1 MAAAFKFAYNLSY
14 KRLKMIQKV
23 EILKQTEL
31 LGRRLTVYGT
41 AQEPL
46 FLAKDVAD
54 WLEHTNPSAMLKM
67 IDDDEKRK
75 VFCNLPNLNKDYKP
89 CESSSYMGANY
100 LFLTEDGLYEVIMQ
114 SNLPIAKQFKKGV
127 KQILKEIRTTGG
139 YIATQA
145 NETPEMIMARALK
158 VAEYTIEEHEKRMKA
173 LAEEN
178 EAQKRINKQLEA
190 DTQMK
195 AEEIKKLTP
204 DADYARQTLTAVN
217 TWNTNIIA
225 KEMGMS
231 AVTLNQHLQR
241 LGIQYKQHKVWILS
255 AKYQGKGYTKTQTYN
270 YFNSAGEVCTRM
282 QQEWTEVGRRWL
294 LELWKQ
300 GKFSGSA
307 V

>member
-1 MAAAFKFAYNLSY
+1 MKNE
-14 KRLKMIQKV
+14 IQV
-23 EILKQTEL
+23 LKQTEL

-46 FLAKDVAD
+46 FLAKDIAE
-54 WLEHTNPSAMLKM
+54 WIEHSNPAAMLNTV
-67 IDDDEKRK
+67 DDDEKGIRIVYTLGGDQK
-75 VFCNLPNLNKDYKP
+75 VNV
-89 CESSSYMGANY
+89 
-100 LFLTEDGLYEVIMQ
+100 LTEDGLYEVLMQ
-114 SNLPIAKQFKKGV
+114 SRKPIAKQFKKGV

-139 YIATQA
+139 YIATQV

-158 VAEYTIEEHEKRMKA
+158 VAEHTIEEHEKRMKA

-178 EAQKRINKQLEA
+178 EAQKLRNKQLEA
-190 DTQMK
+190 DTQIK

-231 AVTLNQHLQR
+231 AVTHNQHLQR
-241 LGIQYKQHKVWILS
+241 LGIQYKQHKVWVLS

>member
-1 MAAAFKFAYNLSY
+1 MKNE
-14 KRLKMIQKV
+14 IQV
-23 EILKQTEL
+23 LKQTEL

-41 AQEPL
+41 MQEPL
-46 FLAKDVAD
+46 FLAKEVAELIEHSDVS
-54 WLEHTNPSAMLKM
+54 TMLRTV
-67 IDDDEKRK
+67 DEDEK
-75 VFCNLPNLNKDYKP
+75 
-89 CESSSYMGANY
+89 
-100 LFLTEDGLYEVIMQ
+100 LTQTFFGSGQGREMWLLTQNGLYEILMQ
-114 SNLPIAKQFKKGV
+114 SRKPIAKQFKKGV

-139 YIATQA
+139 YIATQV

-158 VAEYTIEEHEKRMKA
+158 VAEHTIEEHEKRMKA

>member
-1 MAAAFKFAYNLSY
+1 
-14 KRLKMIQKV
+14 MIQKV

-46 FLAKDVAD
+46 FLAKDIAE
-54 WLEHTNPSAMLKM
+54 WIEHSNPAAMLNTV
-67 IDDDEKRK
+67 DEDEKGIRIVYTLGGDQK
-75 VFCNLPNLNKDYKP
+75 
-89 CESSSYMGANY
+89 ANV
-100 LFLTEDGLYEVIMQ
+100 LTEDGLYEVLMQ
-114 SNLPIAKQFKKGV
+114 SRKPIAKQFKKGV

-139 YIATQA
+139 YIATQV

-158 VAEYTIEEHEKRMKA
+158 VAEHTIEEHEKRMKA

-178 EAQKRINKQLEA
+178 EAQKRRNKQLEA

-241 LGIQYKQHKVWILS
+241 LGIQYKQHKVWVLS

-282 QQEWTEVGRRWL
+282 Q
-294 LELWKQ
+294 
-300 GKFSGSA
+300 
-307 V
+307 

>member
-1 MAAAFKFAYNLSY
+1 MKNE
-14 KRLKMIQKV
+14 IQV
-23 EILKQTEL
+23 LKQTEL

-46 FLAKDVAD
+46 FLAKEVAELIEHSDVS
-54 WLEHTNPSAMLKM
+54 TMLRTV
-67 IDDDEKRK
+67 DEDEKLTQTFFGSGQGREMW
-75 VFCNLPNLNKDYKP
+75 L
-89 CESSSYMGANY
+89 
-100 LFLTEDGLYEVIMQ
+100 LTENGLYEILMQ
-114 SNLPIAKQFKKGV
+114 SRKPIAKQFKKGV

-139 YIATQA
+139 YIATQV

-158 VAEYTIEEHEKRMKA
+158 VAEHTIEEHEKRMKA

-241 LGIQYKQHKVWILS
+241 LGIQYKQHKVWVLS

-294 LELWKQ
+294 LELWHQ

>member
-1 MAAAFKFAYNLSY
+1 MQNLNEKSALERQVFNNSQFGELRISGTPD
-14 KRLKMIQKV
+14 KPMFCLNDVCKALGLGNVTALKSRLDEKGFTTIKVLTSGGNQQMIFINEPNLYRCIFQSRKAEAEQFQDWV
-23 EILKQTEL
+23 FNEIL
-31 LGRRLTVYGT
+31 
-41 AQEPL
+41 
-46 FLAKDVAD
+46 
-54 WLEHTNPSAMLKM
+54 PS
-67 IDDDEKRK
+67 IRK
-75 VFCNLPNLNKDYKP
+75 
-89 CESSSYMGANY
+89 S
-100 LFLTEDGLYEVIMQ
+100 
-114 SNLPIAKQFKKGV
+114 
-127 KQILKEIRTTGG
+127 GG
-139 YIATQA
+139 YIATQV

>member
-1 MAAAFKFAYNLSY
+1 MAAALKFAYNVSQ
-14 KRLKMIQKV
+14 KWLKMKNEIQV
-23 EILKQTEL
+23 LKQTEL

-41 AQEPL
+41 MQEPL
-46 FLAKDVAD
+46 FLAREVAEWIEHSDVSTMIRVVD
-54 WLEHTNPSAMLKM
+54 TDEKVSMTNPNNVCGGQNAW
-67 IDDDEKRK
+67 
-75 VFCNLPNLNKDYKP
+75 
-89 CESSSYMGANY
+89 
-100 LFLTEDGLYEVIMQ
+100 FLTEDGLYEVLMQ
-114 SNLPIAKQFKKGV
+114 SRKPIAKQFKKGV

-158 VAEYTIEEHEKRMKA
+158 VAEHTIEEHEKRMKA

-270 YFNSAGEVCTRM
+270 YLNSAGEVCTRM

>member
-1 MAAAFKFAYNLSY
+1 MKNE
-14 KRLKMIQKV
+14 IQV
-23 EILKQTEL
+23 LKQTEL

-46 FLAKDVAD
+46 FLAKDIAE
-54 WLEHTNPSAMLKM
+54 WIEHSNPAAMLNTV
-67 IDDDEKRK
+67 DEDEKGIRIVYTLGGDQK
-75 VFCNLPNLNKDYKP
+75 VNV
-89 CESSSYMGANY
+89 
-100 LFLTEDGLYEVIMQ
+100 LTEDGLYEVLMQ
-114 SNLPIAKQFKKGV
+114 SRKPIAKQFKRGV

-139 YIATQA
+139 YIATQV

-158 VAEYTIEEHEKRMKA
+158 VAEHTIEEHEKRMKA

-241 LGIQYKQHKVWILS
+241 LGIQYKQHKVWVLS

-294 LELWKQ
+294 LELWHQ

>member
-1 MAAAFKFAYNLSY
+1 MQNLNEKSALERQVFNNSQFGELRISGTPD
-14 KRLKMIQKV
+14 KPMFCLNDVCKALGLGNVTALKSRLDEKGFTTIKTLTSGGNQQMIFINEPNLYRCIFQSRKAEAEQFQDWV
-23 EILKQTEL
+23 FNEIL
-31 LGRRLTVYGT
+31 
-41 AQEPL
+41 
-46 FLAKDVAD
+46 
-54 WLEHTNPSAMLKM
+54 PS
-67 IDDDEKRK
+67 IRK
-75 VFCNLPNLNKDYKP
+75 
-89 CESSSYMGANY
+89 S
-100 LFLTEDGLYEVIMQ
+100 
-114 SNLPIAKQFKKGV
+114 
-127 KQILKEIRTTGG
+127 GG

-158 VAEYTIEEHEKRMKA
+158 VAEHTIEEHEKRMKA

>member
-1 MAAAFKFAYNLSY
+1 MAAALKFAYNVSQ
-14 KRLKMIQKV
+14 KWLKMKNEIQV
-23 EILKQTEL
+23 LKQTEL

-41 AQEPL
+41 MQEPL
-46 FLAKDVAD
+46 FLAREVAEWIEHSDVSTMIRVVD
-54 WLEHTNPSAMLKM
+54 TDEKVSMTNPNNVCGGQNAW
-67 IDDDEKRK
+67 
-75 VFCNLPNLNKDYKP
+75 
-89 CESSSYMGANY
+89 
-100 LFLTEDGLYEVIMQ
+100 FLTEDGLYEVLMQ
-114 SNLPIAKQFKKGV
+114 SRKPIAKQFKKGV

-139 YIATQA
+139 YIATQV

-158 VAEYTIEEHEKRMKA
+158 VAEHTIEEHEKRMKA

-270 YFNSAGEVCTRM
+270 YFNSVGEVCTRM

-300 GKFSGSA
+300 GKFSVSA

>member
-1 MAAAFKFAYNLSY
+1 MAAALKFAYNVSQ
-14 KRLKMIQKV
+14 KWLKMKNEIQV
-23 EILKQTEL
+23 LKQTEL

-41 AQEPL
+41 MQEPL
-46 FLAKDVAD
+46 FLAREVAEWIEHSDVSTMIRVVD
-54 WLEHTNPSAMLKM
+54 TDEKVSMTNPNNVCGGQNAW
-67 IDDDEKRK
+67 
-75 VFCNLPNLNKDYKP
+75 
-89 CESSSYMGANY
+89 
-100 LFLTEDGLYEVIMQ
+100 FLTEDGLYEVLMQ
-114 SNLPIAKQFKKGV
+114 SRKPIAKQFKKGV

-139 YIATQA
+139 YIATQV

-158 VAEYTIEEHEKRMKA
+158 VAEHTIEEHEKRMKA

-270 YFNSAGEVCTRM
+270 YLNSAGEVCTRM

>member
-1 MAAAFKFAYNLSY
+1 MKNE
-14 KRLKMIQKV
+14 IQV
-23 EILKQTEL
+23 LKQTEL

-46 FLAKDVAD
+46 FLAKDIAE
-54 WLEHTNPSAMLKM
+54 WIEHSNPAAMLNTV
-67 IDDDEKRK
+67 DDDEKGIRIVYTLGGDQK
-75 VFCNLPNLNKDYKP
+75 VNV
-89 CESSSYMGANY
+89 
-100 LFLTEDGLYEVIMQ
+100 LTEDGLYEVLMQ
-114 SNLPIAKQFKKGV
+114 SRKPIAKQFKKGV

-139 YIATQA
+139 YIATQV

-158 VAEYTIEEHEKRMKA
+158 VAEHTIEEHEKRMKA

-178 EAQKRINKQLEA
+178 EAQKLRNKQLEA
-190 DTQMK
+190 DTQIK

-241 LGIQYKQHKVWILS
+241 LGIQYKQHKVWVLS

-294 LELWKQ
+294 LELWHQ

>member
-1 MAAAFKFAYNLSY
+1 MKNE
-14 KRLKMIQKV
+14 IQV
-23 EILKQTEL
+23 LKQTEL

-54 WLEHTNPSAMLKM
+54 WLEHTNPSAMLNTV
-67 IDDDEKRK
+67 DEDEKGIRIVYTLGGDQK
-75 VFCNLPNLNKDYKP
+75 VNV
-89 CESSSYMGANY
+89 
-100 LFLTEDGLYEVIMQ
+100 LTEDGLYEVLMQ
-114 SNLPIAKQFKKGV
+114 SRKPIAKQFKKGV

-139 YIATQA
+139 YIATQV

-158 VAEYTIEEHEKRMKA
+158 VAEHTIEEHEKKMKA

-178 EAQKRINKQLEA
+178 EAQKRRNKQLEA

-294 LELWKQ
+294 LELWHQ

>member
-1 MAAAFKFAYNLSY
+1 MKNE
-14 KRLKMIQKV
+14 IQV
-23 EILKQTEL
+23 LKQTEL

-41 AQEPL
+41 MQEPL
-46 FLAKDVAD
+46 FLAKDIAE
-54 WLEHTNPSAMLKM
+54 WIEHSNPAAMLNTV
-67 IDDDEKRK
+67 DDDEKGIRIVYTLGGDQK
-75 VFCNLPNLNKDYKP
+75 VNV
-89 CESSSYMGANY
+89 
-100 LFLTEDGLYEVIMQ
+100 LTEDGLYEVLMQ
-114 SNLPIAKQFKKGV
+114 SRKPIAKQFKKGV

-139 YIATQA
+139 YIATQV

-158 VAEYTIEEHEKRMKA
+158 VAEHTIEEHEKRMKA

-241 LGIQYKQHKVWILS
+241 LGIQYKQHKVWVLS

>member
-1 MAAAFKFAYNLSY
+1 MSAFERQVFNNSQFGELRVSGTPNRPMFCLNDVCKALGLENTSRV
-14 KRLKMIQKV
+14 KARLNDPGIITNKV
-23 EILKQTEL
+23 GVVT
-31 LGRRLTVYGT
+31 GT
-41 AQEPL
+41 KSDGTPSVQQVDML
-46 FLAKDVAD
+46 F
-54 WLEHTNPSAMLKM
+54 
-67 IDDDEKRK
+67 IDE
-75 VFCNLPNLNKDYKP
+75 PNLYRCIFQSRKKEAQQFQDWVFN
-89 CESSSYMGANY
+89 
-100 LFLTEDGLYEVIMQ
+100 EV
-114 SNLPIAKQFKKGV
+114 LPS
-127 KQILKEIRTTGG
+127 IRKSGG
-139 YIATQA
+139 YIATQV

-158 VAEYTIEEHEKRMKA
+158 VAEHTIEEHEKRMKA

-241 LGIQYKQHKVWILS
+241 LGIQYKQHKVWVLS

-270 YFNSAGEVCTRM
+270 YFNSAGDVCTRM

>member
-1 MAAAFKFAYNLSY
+1 MKNE
-14 KRLKMIQKV
+14 IQV
-23 EILKQTEL
+23 LKQTEL

-41 AQEPL
+41 MQEPL
-46 FLAKDVAD
+46 FLAREVAEWIEHSDVSTMIRVVD
-54 WLEHTNPSAMLKM
+54 TDEKVSMTNPNNVCGGQNAW
-67 IDDDEKRK
+67 
-75 VFCNLPNLNKDYKP
+75 
-89 CESSSYMGANY
+89 
-100 LFLTEDGLYEVIMQ
+100 FLTEDGLYEVLMQ
-114 SNLPIAKQFKKGV
+114 SRKPIAKQFKKGV

-158 VAEYTIEEHEKRMKA
+158 VAEHTIEEHEKRMKA

-241 LGIQYKQHKVWILS
+241 LGIQYKQHKVWVLS

-294 LELWKQ
+294 LELWHQ

>member
-1 MAAAFKFAYNLSY
+1 MQNLNEKSALERQVFNNSQFGELRISGTPD
-14 KRLKMIQKV
+14 KPMFCLNDVCKALGLGNVTALKSRLDEKGFTTIKALTSGGNQQMIFINEPNLYRCIFQSRKAEAEQFQDWV
-23 EILKQTEL
+23 FNEIL
-31 LGRRLTVYGT
+31 
-41 AQEPL
+41 
-46 FLAKDVAD
+46 
-54 WLEHTNPSAMLKM
+54 PS
-67 IDDDEKRK
+67 IRK
-75 VFCNLPNLNKDYKP
+75 
-89 CESSSYMGANY
+89 S
-100 LFLTEDGLYEVIMQ
+100 
-114 SNLPIAKQFKKGV
+114 
-127 KQILKEIRTTGG
+127 GG
-139 YIATQA
+139 YIATQV

-158 VAEYTIEEHEKRMKA
+158 VAEHTIEEHEKKMKA

>member
-1 MAAAFKFAYNLSY
+1 MQNLNEKSALERQVFNNSQFGELRISGTPD
-14 KRLKMIQKV
+14 KPMFCLNDVCKALGLGNVTALKSRLDEKGFTTIKTLTSGGNQQMIFINEPNLYRCIFQSRKAEAEQFQDWV
-23 EILKQTEL
+23 FNEIL
-31 LGRRLTVYGT
+31 
-41 AQEPL
+41 
-46 FLAKDVAD
+46 
-54 WLEHTNPSAMLKM
+54 PS
-67 IDDDEKRK
+67 IRK
-75 VFCNLPNLNKDYKP
+75 
-89 CESSSYMGANY
+89 S
-100 LFLTEDGLYEVIMQ
+100 
-114 SNLPIAKQFKKGV
+114 
-127 KQILKEIRTTGG
+127 GG
-139 YIATQA
+139 YIATQV

-158 VAEYTIEEHEKRMKA
+158 VAEHTIEEHEKRMKA

>member
-1 MAAAFKFAYNLSY
+1 MAAAFKFAYNVSQ
-14 KRLKMIQKV
+14 KWLKMKNEIQV
-23 EILKQTEL
+23 LKQTEL

-41 AQEPL
+41 MQEPL
-46 FLAKDVAD
+46 FLAREVAEWIEHSDVSTMIRVVD
-54 WLEHTNPSAMLKM
+54 TDEKVSMTNPNNVCGGQNAW
-67 IDDDEKRK
+67 
-75 VFCNLPNLNKDYKP
+75 
-89 CESSSYMGANY
+89 
-100 LFLTEDGLYEVIMQ
+100 FLTEDGLYEVLMQ
-114 SNLPIAKQFKKGV
+114 SRKPIAKQFKKGV

-139 YIATQA
+139 YIATQV

-158 VAEYTIEEHEKRMKA
+158 VAEHTIEEHEKRMKA

>member
-1 MAAAFKFAYNLSY
+1 MQNLNEKSALERQVFNNSKFGELRISGTPDKPMFCLNDVCKALGLGNVTALKSRLDEKGFTTIKALTSGGNQQMIFINEPNLYRCIFQSR
-14 KRLKMIQKV
+14 KAEAEQFQDWV
-23 EILKQTEL
+23 FNEIL
-31 LGRRLTVYGT
+31 
-41 AQEPL
+41 
-46 FLAKDVAD
+46 
-54 WLEHTNPSAMLKM
+54 PS
-67 IDDDEKRK
+67 IRK
-75 VFCNLPNLNKDYKP
+75 
-89 CESSSYMGANY
+89 S
-100 LFLTEDGLYEVIMQ
+100 
-114 SNLPIAKQFKKGV
+114 
-127 KQILKEIRTTGG
+127 GG

-145 NETPEMIMARALK
+145 DETPEMIMARALK
-158 VAEYTIEEHEKRMKA
+158 VAEHTIEEHEKRMKA

-300 GKFSGSA
+300 GKFSGSS

>member
-1 MAAAFKFAYNLSY
+1 MQNLNEKSALERQVFNNSQFGELRISGTPD
-14 KRLKMIQKV
+14 KPMFCLNDVCKALGLGNVTALKSRLDEKGFTTIKALTSGGNQQMIFINEPNLYRCIFQSRKAEAEQFQDWV
-23 EILKQTEL
+23 FNEIL
-31 LGRRLTVYGT
+31 
-41 AQEPL
+41 
-46 FLAKDVAD
+46 
-54 WLEHTNPSAMLKM
+54 PS
-67 IDDDEKRK
+67 IRK
-75 VFCNLPNLNKDYKP
+75 
-89 CESSSYMGANY
+89 S
-100 LFLTEDGLYEVIMQ
+100 
-114 SNLPIAKQFKKGV
+114 
-127 KQILKEIRTTGG
+127 GG
-139 YIATQA
+139 YIATQV

-158 VAEYTIEEHEKRMKA
+158 VAEHTIEEHEKRMKA

-300 GKFSGSA
+300 GEFSGSA

>member
-1 MAAAFKFAYNLSY
+1 MKNE
-14 KRLKMIQKV
+14 IQV
-23 EILKQTEL
+23 LKQTEL

-46 FLAKDVAD
+46 FLAKDIAE
-54 WLEHTNPSAMLKM
+54 WIEHSNPAAMLNTV
-67 IDDDEKRK
+67 DDDEKGIRIVYTLGGDQK
-75 VFCNLPNLNKDYKP
+75 VNV
-89 CESSSYMGANY
+89 
-100 LFLTEDGLYEVIMQ
+100 LTEDGLYEVLMQ
-114 SNLPIAKQFKKGV
+114 SRKPIAKQFKKGV

-158 VAEYTIEEHEKRMKA
+158 VAEHTIEEHEKRMKA

-178 EAQKRINKQLEA
+178 EAQKRRNKQLEA

-241 LGIQYKQHKVWILS
+241 LGIQYKQHKVWVLS

-294 LELWKQ
+294 LELWHQ

>member
-1 MAAAFKFAYNLSY
+1 MKNE
-14 KRLKMIQKV
+14 IQV
-23 EILKQTEL
+23 LKQTEL

-41 AQEPL
+41 MQEPL
-46 FLAKDVAD
+46 FLAKDIAE
-54 WLEHTNPSAMLKM
+54 WIEHSNPAAMLNTV
-67 IDDDEKRK
+67 DDDEKGIRIVYTPGGDQK
-75 VFCNLPNLNKDYKP
+75 VNV
-89 CESSSYMGANY
+89 
-100 LFLTEDGLYEVIMQ
+100 LTEDGLYEVLMQ
-114 SNLPIAKQFKKGV
+114 SRKPIAKQFKKGV

-139 YIATQA
+139 YIATQV

-158 VAEYTIEEHEKRMKA
+158 VAEHTIEEHERKMKA

-270 YFNSAGEVCTRM
+270 YLNSAGEVCTRM

-294 LELWKQ
+294 LELWHQ

>member
-1 MAAAFKFAYNLSY
+1 MQNLNEKSALERQVFNNSQFGELRISGTPD
-14 KRLKMIQKV
+14 KPMFCLNDVCKALGLGNVTALKSRLDEKGFTTIKALTSGGNQQMIFINEPNLYRCIFQSRKAEAEQFQDWV
-23 EILKQTEL
+23 FNEIL
-31 LGRRLTVYGT
+31 
-41 AQEPL
+41 
-46 FLAKDVAD
+46 
-54 WLEHTNPSAMLKM
+54 PS
-67 IDDDEKRK
+67 IRK
-75 VFCNLPNLNKDYKP
+75 
-89 CESSSYMGANY
+89 S
-100 LFLTEDGLYEVIMQ
+100 
-114 SNLPIAKQFKKGV
+114 
-127 KQILKEIRTTGG
+127 GG
-139 YIATQA
+139 YIATQV

-158 VAEYTIEEHEKRMKA
+158 VAEHTIEEHEKKMKVH
-173 LAEEN
+173 AEEN

>member
-1 MAAAFKFAYNLSY
+1 MKNE
-14 KRLKMIQKV
+14 IQV
-23 EILKQTEL
+23 LKQTEL

-41 AQEPL
+41 MQEPL
-46 FLAKDVAD
+46 FLAKDIAE
-54 WLEHTNPSAMLKM
+54 WIEHSNPAAMLNTV
-67 IDDDEKRK
+67 DDDEKGIRIVYTLGGDQK
-75 VFCNLPNLNKDYKP
+75 VNV
-89 CESSSYMGANY
+89 
-100 LFLTEDGLYEVIMQ
+100 LTEDGLYEVLMQ
-114 SNLPIAKQFKKGV
+114 SRKPIAKQFKKGV

-158 VAEYTIEEHEKRMKA
+158 VAEHTIEEHEKRMKA

-241 LGIQYKQHKVWILS
+241 LGIQYKQHKVWVLS

>member
-1 MAAAFKFAYNLSY
+1 MKNE
-14 KRLKMIQKV
+14 IQV
-23 EILKQTEL
+23 LKQTEL

-46 FLAKDVAD
+46 FLAKDIAE
-54 WLEHTNPSAMLKM
+54 WIEHSNPAAMLNTV
-67 IDDDEKRK
+67 DEDEKGIRIVYTLGGDQK
-75 VFCNLPNLNKDYKP
+75 VNV
-89 CESSSYMGANY
+89 
-100 LFLTEDGLYEVIMQ
+100 LTEDGLYEVLMQ
-114 SNLPIAKQFKKGV
+114 SRKPIAKQFKKGV

>member
-1 MAAAFKFAYNLSY
+1 MKNLNEKSALERQVFNNSQFGELRISGTPD
-14 KRLKMIQKV
+14 KPMFCLNDVCKALGLGNVTALKSRLDEKGFTTIKALTSGGNQQMIFINEPNLYRCIFQSRKAEAEQFQDWV
-23 EILKQTEL
+23 FNEIL
-31 LGRRLTVYGT
+31 
-41 AQEPL
+41 
-46 FLAKDVAD
+46 
-54 WLEHTNPSAMLKM
+54 PS
-67 IDDDEKRK
+67 IRK
-75 VFCNLPNLNKDYKP
+75 
-89 CESSSYMGANY
+89 S
-100 LFLTEDGLYEVIMQ
+100 
-114 SNLPIAKQFKKGV
+114 
-127 KQILKEIRTTGG
+127 GG
-139 YIATQA
+139 YIATQV

-158 VAEYTIEEHEKRMKA
+158 VAEHTIEEHEKRMKA

>member
-1 MAAAFKFAYNLSY
+1 MKNE
-14 KRLKMIQKV
+14 IQV
-23 EILKQTEL
+23 LKQTEL

-41 AQEPL
+41 VQEPL
-46 FLAKDVAD
+46 FLAKDIAE
-54 WLEHTNPSAMLKM
+54 WIEHSNPAAMLNTV
-67 IDDDEKRK
+67 DDDEKGIRIVYTPGGDQK
-75 VFCNLPNLNKDYKP
+75 VNV
-89 CESSSYMGANY
+89 
-100 LFLTEDGLYEVIMQ
+100 LTEDGLYEVLMQ
-114 SNLPIAKQFKKGV
+114 SRKPIAKQFKKGV

-139 YIATQA
+139 YIATQV

-158 VAEYTIEEHEKRMKA
+158 VAEHTIEEHEKKMKA

-178 EAQKRINKQLEA
+178 EAQKRRNKQLEA

-294 LELWKQ
+294 LELWHQ

>member
-1 MAAAFKFAYNLSY
+1 MKNE
-14 KRLKMIQKV
+14 IQV
-23 EILKQTEL
+23 LKQTEL

-41 AQEPL
+41 MQEPL
-46 FLAKDVAD
+46 FLAKDIAE
-54 WLEHTNPSAMLKM
+54 WIEHSNPAAMLNTV
-67 IDDDEKRK
+67 DDDEKGIRIVYTPGGDQK
-75 VFCNLPNLNKDYKP
+75 VNV
-89 CESSSYMGANY
+89 
-100 LFLTEDGLYEVIMQ
+100 LTEDGLYEVLMQ
-114 SNLPIAKQFKKGV
+114 SRKPIAKQFKKGV
-127 KQILKEIRTTGG
+127 KQILKEIRTSGG

-158 VAEYTIEEHEKRMKA
+158 VAEHTIEEHEKRMKA

-241 LGIQYKQHKVWILS
+241 LGIQYKQHKVWVLS

-294 LELWKQ
+294 LELWHQ

>member
-1 MAAAFKFAYNLSY
+1 MQNLNEKSALERQVFNNSQFGELRISGTPD
-14 KRLKMIQKV
+14 KPMFCLNDVCKALGLGNVTALKSRLDEKGFTTIKALTSGGNQQMIFINEPNLYRCIFQSRKAEAEQFQDWV
-23 EILKQTEL
+23 FNEIL
-31 LGRRLTVYGT
+31 
-41 AQEPL
+41 
-46 FLAKDVAD
+46 
-54 WLEHTNPSAMLKM
+54 PS
-67 IDDDEKRK
+67 IRK
-75 VFCNLPNLNKDYKP
+75 
-89 CESSSYMGANY
+89 S
-100 LFLTEDGLYEVIMQ
+100 
-114 SNLPIAKQFKKGV
+114 
-127 KQILKEIRTTGG
+127 GG
-139 YIATQA
+139 YIATQV

-158 VAEYTIEEHEKRMKA
+158 VAEHTIEEHEKRMKA

-270 YFNSAGEVCTRM
+270 YLNSAGEVCTRM

>member
-1 MAAAFKFAYNLSY
+1 MQNLNEKSALERQVFNNSQFGELRISGTPD
-14 KRLKMIQKV
+14 KPMFCLNDVCKALGLGNVTALKSRLDEKGFTTIKALTSGGNQQMIFINEPNLYRCIFQSRKAEAEQFQDWV
-23 EILKQTEL
+23 FNEIL
-31 LGRRLTVYGT
+31 
-41 AQEPL
+41 
-46 FLAKDVAD
+46 
-54 WLEHTNPSAMLKM
+54 PS
-67 IDDDEKRK
+67 IRK
-75 VFCNLPNLNKDYKP
+75 
-89 CESSSYMGANY
+89 S
-100 LFLTEDGLYEVIMQ
+100 
-114 SNLPIAKQFKKGV
+114 
-127 KQILKEIRTTGG
+127 GG
-139 YIATQA
+139 YIATQV

-158 VAEYTIEEHEKRMKA
+158 VAEHTIEEHEKKMKA

-178 EAQKRINKQLEA
+178 EAQKRRNKQLEA

-270 YFNSAGEVCTRM
+270 YLNSAGEVCTRM

>member
-1 MAAAFKFAYNLSY
+1 MKNE
-14 KRLKMIQKV
+14 IQV
-23 EILKQTEL
+23 LKQTEL

-46 FLAKDVAD
+46 FLAKDIAE
-54 WLEHTNPSAMLKM
+54 WIEHSNPAAMLNTV
-67 IDDDEKRK
+67 DDDEKGIRIVYTLGGDQK
-75 VFCNLPNLNKDYKP
+75 VNV
-89 CESSSYMGANY
+89 
-100 LFLTEDGLYEVIMQ
+100 LTEDGLYEVLMQ
-114 SNLPIAKQFKKGV
+114 SRKPIAKQFKKGV

-139 YIATQA
+139 YIATQV

-158 VAEYTIEEHEKRMKA
+158 VAEHTIEEHEKRMKA

-178 EAQKRINKQLEA
+178 EAQKRRNKQLEA

-241 LGIQYKQHKVWILS
+241 LGIQYKQHKVWVLS

-294 LELWKQ
+294 LELWHQ

>member
-1 MAAAFKFAYNLSY
+1 MKNE
-14 KRLKMIQKV
+14 IQV
-23 EILKQTEL
+23 LKQTEL

-41 AQEPL
+41 MQEPL
-46 FLAKDVAD
+46 FLAKDIAE
-54 WLEHTNPSAMLKM
+54 WIEHSNPAAMLNTV
-67 IDDDEKRK
+67 DDDEKGIRIVYTLGGDQK
-75 VFCNLPNLNKDYKP
+75 VNV
-89 CESSSYMGANY
+89 
-100 LFLTEDGLYEVIMQ
+100 LTEDGLYEVLMQ
-114 SNLPIAKQFKKGV
+114 SRKPIAKQFKKGV

-139 YIATQA
+139 YIATQV

-158 VAEYTIEEHEKRMKA
+158 VAEHTIEEHEKRMKA

-178 EAQKRINKQLEA
+178 EAQKLRNKQLEA
-190 DTQMK
+190 DTQIK

-241 LGIQYKQHKVWILS
+241 LGIQYKQHKVWVLS

-294 LELWKQ
+294 LELWHQ

>member
-1 MAAAFKFAYNLSY
+1 MKNE
-14 KRLKMIQKV
+14 IQV
-23 EILKQTEL
+23 LKQTEL

-46 FLAKDVAD
+46 FLAKDIAE
-54 WLEHTNPSAMLKM
+54 WIEHSNPAAMLNTV
-67 IDDDEKRK
+67 DEDEKGIRIVYTLGGDQK
-75 VFCNLPNLNKDYKP
+75 VNV
-89 CESSSYMGANY
+89 
-100 LFLTEDGLYEVIMQ
+100 LTEDGLYEVLMQ
-114 SNLPIAKQFKKGV
+114 SRKPIAKQFKKGV

-139 YIATQA
+139 YIATQV

-158 VAEYTIEEHEKRMKA
+158 VAEHTIEEHEKRMKA

-178 EAQKRINKQLEA
+178 EAQKLRNKQLEA
-190 DTQMK
+190 DTQIK

-241 LGIQYKQHKVWILS
+241 LGIQYKQHKVWVLS

-294 LELWKQ
+294 LELWHQ

>member
-1 MAAAFKFAYNLSY
+1 MKNE
-14 KRLKMIQKV
+14 IQV
-23 EILKQTEL
+23 LKQTEL
-31 LGRRLTVYGT
+31 LGRQLTVYGT
-41 AQEPL
+41 MQEPL
-46 FLAKDVAD
+46 FLAKEVAELIEHSDVS
-54 WLEHTNPSAMLKM
+54 TMLRTV
-67 IDDDEKRK
+67 DEDEKLTQTFFGSGQGREMW
-75 VFCNLPNLNKDYKP
+75 L
-89 CESSSYMGANY
+89 
-100 LFLTEDGLYEVIMQ
+100 LTENGLYEILMQ
-114 SNLPIAKQFKKGV
+114 SRKPIAKQFKKGV

-139 YIATQA
+139 YIATQV

-158 VAEYTIEEHEKRMKA
+158 VAEHTIEEHEKRMKA

>member
-1 MAAAFKFAYNLSY
+1 MAAAFKFAYNVSQ
-14 KRLKMIQKV
+14 KWLKMKNEIQV
-23 EILKQTEL
+23 LKQTEL

-41 AQEPL
+41 MQEPL
-46 FLAKDVAD
+46 FLAREVAEWIEHSDVSTMIRVVD
-54 WLEHTNPSAMLKM
+54 TDEKVSMTNPNNVCGGQNAW
-67 IDDDEKRK
+67 
-75 VFCNLPNLNKDYKP
+75 
-89 CESSSYMGANY
+89 
-100 LFLTEDGLYEVIMQ
+100 FLTEDGLYEILMQ
-114 SNLPIAKQFKKGV
+114 SRKPIAKQFKKGV

-139 YIATQA
+139 YIATQV

-158 VAEYTIEEHEKRMKA
+158 VAEHTIEEHEKRMKA

-270 YFNSAGEVCTRM
+270 YFNSEGEVCTRM

>member
-1 MAAAFKFAYNLSY
+1 MKNLNEKSALERQVFNSSQFGELRISGTPD
-14 KRLKMIQKV
+14 KPMFCLNDVCKALGLGNVTALKSRLDEKGFTTIKVLTSGGNQQMIFINEPNLYRCIFQSRKAEAEQFQDWV
-23 EILKQTEL
+23 FNEIL
-31 LGRRLTVYGT
+31 
-41 AQEPL
+41 
-46 FLAKDVAD
+46 
-54 WLEHTNPSAMLKM
+54 PS
-67 IDDDEKRK
+67 IRK
-75 VFCNLPNLNKDYKP
+75 
-89 CESSSYMGANY
+89 S
-100 LFLTEDGLYEVIMQ
+100 
-114 SNLPIAKQFKKGV
+114 
-127 KQILKEIRTTGG
+127 GG

-158 VAEYTIEEHEKRMKA
+158 VAEHTIEEHEKKMKA

>member
-1 MAAAFKFAYNLSY
+1 M
-14 KRLKMIQKV
+14 
-23 EILKQTEL
+23 
-31 LGRRLTVYGT
+31 YGT
-41 AQEPL
+41 MQEPL
-46 FLAKDVAD
+46 FLAKDIAE
-54 WLEHTNPSAMLKM
+54 WIEHSNPAAMLNTV
-67 IDDDEKRK
+67 DDDEKGIRIVYTPGGDQK
-75 VFCNLPNLNKDYKP
+75 VNV
-89 CESSSYMGANY
+89 
-100 LFLTEDGLYEVIMQ
+100 LTEDGLYEVLMQ
-114 SNLPIAKQFKKGV
+114 SRKPIAKQFKKGV

-139 YIATQA
+139 YIATQV

-158 VAEYTIEEHEKRMKA
+158 VAEHTIEEHEKRMKA

>member
-1 MAAAFKFAYNLSY
+1 MQNLNEKSALERQVFNNSQFGELRISGTPD
-14 KRLKMIQKV
+14 KPMFCLNDVCKALGLGNVTALKSRLDEKGFTTIKALTSGGNQQMIFINEPNLYRCIFQSRKAEAEQFQDWV
-23 EILKQTEL
+23 FNEIL
-31 LGRRLTVYGT
+31 
-41 AQEPL
+41 
-46 FLAKDVAD
+46 
-54 WLEHTNPSAMLKM
+54 PS
-67 IDDDEKRK
+67 IRK
-75 VFCNLPNLNKDYKP
+75 
-89 CESSSYMGANY
+89 S
-100 LFLTEDGLYEVIMQ
+100 
-114 SNLPIAKQFKKGV
+114 
-127 KQILKEIRTTGG
+127 GG
-139 YIATQA
+139 YISTQA

-158 VAEYTIEEHEKRMKA
+158 VAEHTIEEHEKRMKA

-270 YFNSAGEVCTRM
+270 YFNSAGELCTRM